1 MNKADERIEKIEKL
15 RTKKAWVGLFCL
27 LVIVILVIGLFILV
41 ASLDLTFGVKA
52 AILLVAYIAL
62 YYINNVVQ
70 GKLDDK
76 FDALEDSIR

>member
-1 MNKADERIEKIEKL
+1 MIEVDERTEKIEKL
-15 RTKKAWVGLFCL
+15 RTKKIWIGLFLL
-27 LVIVILVIGLFILV
+27 LVMFLLVIGLFILV

-62 YYINNVVQ
+62 YYINQVVQ
-70 GKLDDK
+70 DKLDDK

>member
-1 MNKADERIEKIEKL
+1 MMNIDERNEKIEKL
-15 RTKKAWVGLFCL
+15 RTKKAWVAVVCL
-27 LVIVILVIGLFILV
+27 LVIVILVVGLFILV
-41 ASLDLTFGVKA
+41 ASLELTFGVKA

>member
-1 MNKADERIEKIEKL
+1 MMNIDERNEKIEKL
-15 RTKKAWVGLFCL
+15 RTKKAWVAVVCL
-27 LVIVILVIGLFILV
+27 LVIVILVVGLFILV
-41 ASLDLTFGVKA
+41 ASLELTFGVKA

-70 GKLDDK
+70 VKLDDK

>member
-1 MNKADERIEKIEKL
+1 MIKVDERTEKIEKL
-15 RTKKAWVGLFCL
+15 RTKKAWVAVVCL

-41 ASLDLTFGVKA
+41 ASLELTFGVKA

-70 GKLDDK
+70 VKLDDK